1 MREERRST
9 TQSKRS
15 REDGGWSVEESLGR
29 RQNAIQH
36 QSPGRQRSL
45 YERGKQEFCAK
56 PSSELNYSFL
66 GSSSWPPPR
75 NRSVS
80 GANVMSR
87 DIFLLGK
94 ENFVSREFKLFQP
107 LWFFL
112 SKYIF
117 ILILQGKFFELSFFI
132 SLHTF
137 ITFFC
142 WKCDTCFDKTE
153 H

>member
-9 TQSKRS
+9 TQSKWS

-94 ENFVSREFKLFQP
+94 EILFQEN
-107 LWFFL
+107 LNYFSHCDFYVQIYFYLILTWGIFWTFIFHL
-112 SKYIF
+112 IAYFYKISLVKMWYIF
-117 ILILQGKFFELSFFI
+117 R
-132 SLHTF
+132 
-137 ITFFC
+137 
-142 WKCDTCFDKTE
+142 
-153 H
+153 